1 HDFSPQI
8 VSSTDVRNAIANGD
22 DISDLVPKK
31 VEEYIK
37 NNALYAPFDLK
48 KAEEILRS
56 RVNEKRYAHCL
67 GVAKTA
73 VYLAE
78 KYGADPKK
86 AEIAGLLHDITKN
99 LSNSEQI
106 VYCRENGIP
115 LDENELYAPQVI
127 HAKTAEFFVRTELG
141 LSDEEILSAIRYHT
155 TGRAGMTL
163 LDKIIYV
170 SDFIEPTRDY
180 SDVDHYRALADE
192 NLDTALLEGLKWIIC
207 NAVTNNKPMHPAA
220 IEMFN
225 NLVNNK

>member
-1 HDFSPQI
+1 MTNSDFEKI
-8 VSSTDVRNAIANGD
+8 KEEVRGYEGEKRFAHTLA
-22 DISDLVPKK
+22 V
-31 VEEYIK
+31 VREAEYICH
-37 NNALYAPFDLK
+37 ACGFSE
-48 KAEEILRS
+48 AE
-56 RVNEKRYAHCL
+56 
-67 GVAKTA
+67 
-73 VYLAE
+73 AE
-78 KYGADPKK
+78 KART
-86 AEIAGLLHDITKN
+86 AALLHDITKN
-99 LSNSEQI
+99 LTNSEQI
-106 VYCRENGIP
+106 AYCRENGIP
-115 LDENELYAPQVI
+115 LDDNELLAPQVI

-155 TGRAGMTL
+155 TGRAEMTL